1 MKKIFA
7 IASALFALSYS
18 VEGQNNIVYGAGIS
32 YTNGTPTY
40 SPGTRGA
47 QIAIDTVTGYW
58 YEYRTETSAWVHAGY
73 RIQTIAGCAAPGYV
87 PGKKQSLLV
96 VNACDSL
103 YYYRSSAWR
112 HLNPTG
118 GGDPSI
124 TNEGIL
130 GVGAGAG
137 TEARFYIN
145 GVYVGRQTSQ
155 MPAAVAT
162 GDRTIIVRSAGTTS
176 MGARI
181 ANKTFLAIF

>member
-1 MKKIFA
+1 MKRIFT
-7 IASALFALSYS
+7 IASVLFALSYS
-18 VEGQNNIVYGAGIS
+18 AEGQNNIVYGAGVS

-40 SPGTRGA
+40 NPGARGA

-130 GVGAGAG
+130 GVGAGAS
-137 TEARFYIN
+137 N
-145 GVYVGRQTSQ
+145 TSVITSNTST
-155 MPAAVAT
+155 AVQ
-162 GDRTIIVRSAGTTS
+162 
-176 MGARI
+176 
-181 ANKTFLAIF
+181 

>member
-58 YEYRTETSAWVHAGY
+58 YEYRTETSAWVL
-73 RIQTIAGCAAPGYV
+73 

-162 GDRTIIVRSAGTTS
+162 GDRTIIVKSAGTTS